1 MNFLDELNGMQR
13 QAVEATDGPV
23 MIIAGPGSGK
33 TRVLT
38 FRIAYLLQQGVDPF
52 NILALTF
59 TNKASAEMRERIE
72 KLTNI
77 EARNLY
83 MGTFHSVF
91 ARVLRYHADRIGYP
105 TNFSIYDTDD
115 SRSLIKAI
123 IKELGLND
131 SLYKPNVVH
140 NRISSSKNSLVGP
153 AEYQQDFNIQGDD
166 SSSGRPR
173 IGEIYEIYQRRM
185 QQAGA
190 MDFDD
195 LLFKMH
201 HMLENFP
208 DILYKYQQRFK
219 YILIDEFQDTN
230 YAQYSIVKKLGDVHQ
245 NICVVGDDAQ
255 SIYSFRGATIANILN
270 FERDYPEVQT
280 FKLEQNYRSTQ
291 HIVKAA
297 NKVIGNNKLQINKE
311 IWTENLEGEK
321 IKLIRALSDNDEGK
335 LVADSI
341 FEEKMRHQRHHN
353 EFAILYRTNAQSR
366 AFEEAMRRLN
376 IPYVIYGGLSFYQ
389 RKEIKDLVG
398 YLRLCVN
405 HHDEEALKRVINYP
419 ARGIGQTSIDKA
431 MVIAKEKSMRL
442 WDVLLNAATEMPG
455 NRSNGNIES
464 FMYMVKNWA
473 NQLTILNAYDA
484 AALVAKNSGILK
496 ELYDDKTVEGLSRYE
511 NLQELL
517 NGIKE
522 FTDSEAP
529 DITADGEIKDE
540 LTRDKSLASYLQ
552 NISLLTDADKDTN
565 DHDRVR
571 MMTIHSAKGL
581 EFQCVYVVGLEE
593 NLFPGAMS
601 LNSREDLEE
610 ERRLFYVAI
619 TRAKQKLT
627 LSYAN
632 TRYRYGS
639 LTYCDPSRFIDEID
653 PKSID
658 NIYSAP
664 QKNFSHSNFLGED
677 TYSKPG
683 YYPNKKSSA
692 SSAAPKPAAP
702 KFTPPPFAYKP
713 AVDFK
718 PDDFREIKEAM
729 EVEHQRF
736 GIGKILKLEGSEFE
750 RIATIEFSEADTKKI
765 LLKYAKLRIL
775 NKAE

>member
-1 MNFLDELNGMQR
+1 
-13 QAVEATDGPV
+13 
-23 MIIAGPGSGK
+23 
-33 TRVLT
+33 
-38 FRIAYLLQQGVDPF
+38 
-52 NILALTF
+52 
-59 TNKASAEMRERIE
+59 
-72 KLTNI
+72 
-77 EARNLY
+77 
-83 MGTFHSVF
+83 
-91 ARVLRYHADRIGYP
+91 
-105 TNFSIYDTDD
+105 
-115 SRSLIKAI
+115 
-123 IKELGLND
+123 
-131 SLYKPNVVH
+131 
-140 NRISSSKNSLVGP
+140 
-153 AEYQQDFNIQGDD
+153 
-166 SSSGRPR
+166 
-173 IGEIYEIYQRRM
+173 
-185 QQAGA
+185 
-190 MDFDD
+190 
-195 LLFKMH
+195 
-201 HMLENFP
+201 
-208 DILYKYQQRFK
+208 
-219 YILIDEFQDTN
+219 
-230 YAQYSIVKKLGDVHQ
+230 
-245 NICVVGDDAQ
+245 
-255 SIYSFRGATIANILN
+255 
-270 FERDYPEVQT
+270 
-280 FKLEQNYRSTQ
+280 
-291 HIVKAA
+291 
-297 NKVIGNNKLQINKE
+297 
-311 IWTENLEGEK
+311 
-321 IKLIRALSDNDEGK
+321 
-335 LVADSI
+335 
-341 FEEKMRHQRHHN
+341 
-353 EFAILYRTNAQSR
+353 
-366 AFEEAMRRLN
+366 
-376 IPYVIYGGLSFYQ
+376 
-389 RKEIKDLVG
+389 
-398 YLRLCVN
+398 
-405 HHDEEALKRVINYP
+405 
-419 ARGIGQTSIDKA
+419 
-431 MVIAKEKSMRL
+431 MRL

-750 RIATIEFSEADTKKI
+750 RIATIEFSEAGTKKI

-775 NKAE
+775 NKVE